1 MVVHPLDAEDGFG
14 DVAVASAVHP
24 PVNRLQHVAGAAALL
39 GGQAGVGGNRATEP
53 GAQQPGD
60 GVQPIR
66 AILVEWN
73 QGGERLIGGGWGKP
87 EQLKPVAVAKVD
99 MEMQAEFV
107 RSPFVDR
114 QRLEMAGPVKQDGRG
129 GDQQDDGGVVGRR
142 PEDWRVDGARAGS
155 DREIATPNRSATS
168 PCRDCGVAGTPASG
182 HGHGGQSGS
191 ACCVAAIP
199 RRVRLRRWRRCNH
212 SVPQP
217 AIVRCLES
225 LSSPHPTPHISVPA
239 RTVWRAKPRVEESAA

>member
-66 AILVEWN
+66 AILVERN

-87 EQLKPVAVAKVD
+87 EPLKPVAVAKVD
-99 MEMQAEFV
+99 MEMQAVFA
-107 RSPFVDR
+107 
-114 QRLEMAGPVKQDGRG
+114 LADG
-129 GDQQDDGGVVGRR
+129 
-142 PEDWRVDGARAGS
+142 
-155 DREIATPNRSATS
+155 
-168 PCRDCGVAGTPASG
+168 
-182 HGHGGQSGS
+182 
-191 ACCVAAIP
+191 
-199 RRVRLRRWRRCNH
+199 
-212 SVPQP
+212 
-217 AIVRCLES
+217 
-225 LSSPHPTPHISVPA
+225 ISVLA
-239 RTVWRAKPRVEESAA
+239 YGRVIVIGTVDAIRSHPEVRKAYLGEDELA